1 MFEVVESRRPEC
13 AESVEPSVEVR
24 QRRGIERINP
34 RLGHPALCHQ
44 SGAAKYS
51 EVPGNG
57 RSGHGKSSCDL
68 TDRKF
73 TEAQEIKDFSPNWVR
88 NGAKGTK
95 IRWNWL
101 SNHVVT

>member
-13 AESVEPSVEVR
+13 AESVEPSIEIR
-24 QRRGIERINP
+24 QGRGIERIDP

-44 SGAAKYS
+44 SRAAKYP

-57 RSGHGKSSCDL
+57 RSGHRKSSGDL

-73 TEAQEIKDFSPNWVR
+73 TKAQEIKDLSPNWV
-88 NGAKGTK
+88 
-95 IRWNWL
+95 
-101 SNHVVT
+101 